1 MPSPG
6 TDDLDAAL
14 RALEETVAAQAGVLL
29 DLENSPER
37 ALLDPAPLSGV
48 TRAEALA
55 VIAVLA
61 DVWRAYAALRDVT
74 EAARSLRGRRSR
86 VDART
91 LTELTALLYGP
102 SVPDILPQ
110 TKILPAPEIGPVPA
124 RHRPERAGQAHP
136 EWVRPE
142 QVRSGQ
148 VRPAELARRVD
159 AAVAAVRGRMRL
171 ILGVRN
177 ALLAEIAAG
186 GRAVAETSVLAAR
199 LGLAPG
205 DAGLVA
211 ARRLLAELSAAA
223 RSDPLGVSPGLRA
236 RAEAAVAAATRST
249 GDLARRHD
257 GLDADLAAAGA
268 LLAEITRLDDTARRD
283 AGLATRRIRGLGP
296 LYRLADNWRDDQQHG
311 LAPWLIRLRAQA
323 AAGRW
328 KESSRGL
335 ARWLE
340 VAEAT
345 HLAAQRIAGANG
357 AALRRREELRGLLGA
372 WEAKAARLGLTA
384 DPRLLPLA
392 RAARRELYS
401 APTDVERAAG
411 LVNDFGAALAARGGS
426 PAPDALPAPEVLPAP
441 NVSPARLAPPRRP
454 AQRDRSGT
462 RTHPIPPPQTAPHPH
477 PHPRPAPAAS
487 TTRPIQ
493 ATPSAPPAPPAE
505 LARLAQPTPP
515 GQSPSPV
522 QSAPSARPRH
532 PTQPTWPA
540 RRTRARRPAGSAGGG
555 KPAGIGSS
563 TRPEAVT

>member
-6 TDDLDAAL
+6 IDDLDAAL
-14 RALEETVAAQAGVLL
+14 RALEEAVTARAGVLL
-29 DLENSPER
+29 DLEDSPER
-37 ALLDPAPLSGV
+37 ALLDPASLSGV

-61 DVWRAYAALRDVT
+61 DVWQAFAALRDVA

-91 LTELTALLYGP
+91 LAELTALLYGP

-110 TKILPAPEIGPVPA
+110 AKILPAPRIGPVAQIRPIAEIGPVPA
-124 RHRPERAGQAHP
+124 RYGPARAGQVHP
-136 EWVRPE
+136 T
-142 QVRSGQ
+142 
-148 VRPAELARRVD
+148 ELARRMD
-159 AAVAAVRGRMRL
+159 AAVAAVGGRMRL

-177 ALLAEIAAG
+177 AVLAEIAAG
-186 GRAVAETSVLAAR
+186 SRTVAETSVLAAR

-223 RSDPLGVSPGLRA
+223 RSDPLGIPPGLRA
-236 RAEAAVAAATRST
+236 RTEAAVAAAARST

-268 LLAEITRLDDTARRD
+268 LLAEITRLDDAARRD
-283 AGLATRRIRGLGP
+283 AGLATGRIRGLGP
-296 LYRLADNWRDDQQHG
+296 LYRLADNWRDDQQQG

-384 DPRLLPLA
+384 DPSLFSLA

-411 LVNDFGAALAARGGS
+411 LVNDFGAALAARDGS

-441 NVSPARLAPPRRP
+441 NVSSVRPAPPRRP

-462 RTHPIPPPQTAPHPH
+462 RTHPIPPPQTAPHPR
-477 PHPRPAPAAS
+477 PAPAPAPAAS

-493 ATPSAPPAPPAE
+493 ATSSAPPAPPAE

-515 GQSPSPV
+515 SQSPSPV

-540 RRTRARRPAGSAGGG
+540 RRTWARRPAGSAG
-555 KPAGIGSS
+555 IGSF

>member
-110 TKILPAPEIGPVPA
+110 TKILPAPEIGPVAQIRRVAQIRPIA
-124 RHRPERAGQAHP
+124 EIGPER
-136 EWVRPE
+136 VRPE

-148 VRPAELARRVD
+148 VHPAELARRVD

-186 GRAVAETSVLAAR
+186 SRAVAETSVLAAR

-223 RSDPLGVSPGLRA
+223 RSDPLGVPPGLRA
-236 RAEAAVAAATRST
+236 RTEAAVAAATRST

-257 GLDADLAAAGA
+257 SLDADLAAAGA

-283 AGLATRRIRGLGP
+283 VGLATGRIRGLGP

-411 LVNDFGAALAARGGS
+411 LVNDFGAALAARDGS
-426 PAPDALPAPEVLPAP
+426 PARP
-441 NVSPARLAPPRRP
+441 APPRRP

-462 RTHPIPPPQTAPHPH
+462 RTHPIPPPQTT